1 MATEVVVAPATPPIR
16 TASDLE
22 MSACMA
28 TLGVREVLVVDPAGE
43 TTAGTADGS
52 L

>member
-1 MATEVVVAPATPPIR
+1 MATEVVVAPTTPPIR

-28 TLGVREVLVVDPAGE
+28 TLGVIEVVVVDPAGD
-43 TTAGTADGS
+43 TAAGAVNGN

>member
-1 MATEVVVAPATPPIR
+1 MATEVVVAPTTPPIR
-16 TASDLE
+16 TALDLE
-22 MSACMA
+22 MSASMA
-28 TLGVREVLVVDPAGE
+28 TLGVREGVVVDPAGG